1 MTTKSQDRTL
11 GLAVLA
17 ILAAIGGEL
26 LGATLLV
33 TIGVT
38 GFFVA
43 VAGLLAL
50 MTVSLIIGVSHVSGP
65 DMRDPV
71 LADRDPLPTRQRKH

>member
-1 MTTKSQDRTL
+1 MTTKSQNRTL

-26 LGATLLV
+26 LGAPLLV
-33 TIGVT
+33 SIGVT
-38 GFFVA
+38 GFFLA

-50 MTVSLIIGVSHVSGP
+50 MTVSLVVGVSHISGP

-71 LADRDPLPTRQRKH
+71 LTDRDPLSTRQRKH